1 MVFEGENGQGKTN
14 LLEAIHILSVGKS
27 TRTSSD
33 RDLIPQYPELA
44 SNQEM
49 YSRIAAEIS
58 TENETTQL
66 QIDFQSSRVE
76 QTSETQRNSLLK
88 MIRQGRSD
96 PMELSYWDDQLV
108 NEGKYIIEKRS
119 NVILKLSNIASSI
132 HTELSGISDNL
143 HIVYKPSIGAILKN
157 DVTGLFYQKLS
168 DSKVKESASA
178 VTLTGPHRDDLTI
191 TVDEMDTSKYGSRG
205 QARTVVLA
213 MKLAE
218 AEYIKFLRDKGP
230 ILLLDDVLSELD
242 QNHRSHVLD
251 RARQYDQTFISTA
264 DISSLGSCLGK
275 SLTIYTISDG
285 LIKEYNPI

>member
-1 MVFEGENGQGKTN
+1 MAVGQLNAVMFSADDLSIIYGPPSVRRKY
-14 LLEAIHILSVGKS
+14 IDILISQ
-27 TRTSSD
+27 T
-33 RDLIPQYPELA
+33 DLKY
-44 SNQEM
+44 
-49 YSRIAAEIS
+49 
-58 TENETTQL
+58 L
-66 QIDFQSSRVE
+66 QCLQRYRNIL
-76 QTSETQRNSLLK
+76 TQRNSLLK